1 MMLGRGPHHG
11 GCACGKLRYV
21 LRHTGGM
28 QPYACHCRDCQTRSG
43 SALMVNLHIGLDQL
57 EIVGELID
65 ADVAKPDGSSVT
77 QHACPA
83 CLTRIYS
90 SSKSR
95 PRMGILRAGT
105 LDASDELLP
114 VVHLWTSRKQPW
126 LRLPDDARTYETL
139 PADSRELM
147 QYLRSPAASS

>member
-1 MMLGRGPHHG
+1 
-11 GCACGKLRYV
+11 
-21 LRHTGGM
+21 M

-43 SALMVNLHIGLDQL
+43 SAFMLNLHIGLDQL

-65 ADVAKPDGSSVT
+65 AEVAKPDGSSVT

-95 PRMGILRAGT
+95 PGTGILRAGT
-105 LDASDELLP
+105 LDASNELRP
-114 VVHLWTSRKQPW
+114 AVHLWVSRKQPW
-126 LRLPDDARTYETL
+126 LTIADDAHAFETQ
-139 PADSRELM
+139 PANPLEWIKL
-147 QYLRSPAASS
+147 LRA